1 MHKAEIIRLFSQTKE
16 KGYTLVPLKIYFKK
30 GKAKLELGLASGK
43 KNYDKRQDLAEKDA
57 KREIDRAFKERQRD
71 Y

>member
-1 MHKAEIIRLFSQTKE
+1 MKITQKYISDLLDTQ
-16 KGYTLVPLKIYFKK
+16 KIYFKK

-43 KNYDKRQDLAEKDA
+43 KNYDKRQDLAERSA
-57 KREIDRAFKERQRD
+57 KREVDRALKERQRS